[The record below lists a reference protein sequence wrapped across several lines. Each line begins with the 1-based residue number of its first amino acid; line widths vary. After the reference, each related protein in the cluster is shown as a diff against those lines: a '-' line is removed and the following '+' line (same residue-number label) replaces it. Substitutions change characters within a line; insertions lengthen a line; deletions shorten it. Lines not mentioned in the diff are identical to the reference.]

1 MGDLFIMGNLG
12 IYSEDNEYD
21 YFNGDQVLSVDEI
34 KRFLEL
40 GCSVERYLNSVM
52 LEFNS
57 ATASICKER
66 LNSYYSLIDEAYN
79 SYDAERFRD
88 TNSHIY
94 NIPFFLSQPNSL
106 RDFDSLFRYVRA
118 FNMFINGNNYNLLK
132 CRYGDIDFNRD
143 AIYDEE
149 IRANLG
155 VALAS
160 LGDKIPSMGI
170 KINSLEPSYDDVQL
184 FLSLGCD
191 YAAYFREKGNQ
202 TFPECREPLSYRM
215 RAIDVEN
222 GNLNNETIR
231 KIKKMGTYS
240 EDESI
245 LVTADRLSVLYDILH
260 PELVNVDKDMNY
272 LRTLT
277 KMAISKKDVFYTS
290 LGDCIFGYDTINDQ
304 FISVTGNPY
313 SKEMGT
319 FVVVSDFH
327 DIEWPVKKIQDYY
340 VSEYDKIY
348 ILGDAIDRGIDGTGT
363 GSIAMLCTIKALCD
377 KYPGKVVYLAG
388 NHDDFLYKYM
398 DDSDTPQKMSGKA
411 NLLGNRQIGTVSE
424 VDELR
429 RSDPFKFADLRD
441 WLGSR
446 KLQAVHVHDGKTYY
460 LAHAIFNKAAYDNR
474 PDLCLRDNYLEYKK
488 GTPLERQMFSILWYR
503 PGEPDLE
510 KSVISSEL
518 IAGDSNNIMVVGHTP
533 NLGEYTVAG
542 SNDEAVVAY
551 VVDSGMG
558 NNPVKMKKFTAN
570 GMSETKVSFHNPPEK

>member
-1 MGDLFIMGNLG
+1 MSL
-12 IYSEDNEYD
+12 Y
-21 YFNGDQVLSVDEI
+21 QCVL
-34 KRFLEL
+34 
-40 GCSVERYLNSVM
+40 
-52 LEFNS
+52 
-57 ATASICKER
+57 
-66 LNSYYSLIDEAYN
+66 
-79 SYDAERFRD
+79 
-88 TNSHIY
+88 
-94 NIPFFLSQPNSL
+94 
-106 RDFDSLFRYVRA
+106 
-118 FNMFINGNNYNLLK
+118 
-132 CRYGDIDFNRD
+132 
-143 AIYDEE
+143 
-149 IRANLG
+149 
-155 VALAS
+155 
-160 LGDKIPSMGI
+160 
-170 KINSLEPSYDDVQL
+170 
-184 FLSLGCD
+184 
-191 YAAYFREKGNQ
+191 
-202 TFPECREPLSYRM
+202 
-215 RAIDVEN
+215 
-222 GNLNNETIR
+222 
-231 KIKKMGTYS
+231 
-240 EDESI
+240 
-245 LVTADRLSVLYDILH
+245 
-260 PELVNVDKDMNY
+260 
-272 LRTLT
+272 
-277 KMAISKKDVFYTS
+277 
-290 LGDCIFGYDTINDQ
+290 
-304 FISVTGNPY
+304 
-313 SKEMGT
+313 
-319 FVVVSDFH
+319 SDFH
-327 DIEWPVKKIQDYY
+327 DIEWPIKKIQDYY

-570 GMSETKVSFHNPPEK
+570 GKIP